1 MSDPGRKFK
10 GVWIPAD
17 IWLDRGLSVNEK
29 VMLMEIDSLQDEVR
43 GCFASNQRFAS
54 FFDLSISRVS
64 EIISSLA
71 SKGLVEIVQIREGK
85 RVIERR
91 IFVKTPFDK
100 PKTPSENAA
109 NPFGKGD
116 EPPSEKAKER
126 NTSLNNTGTEESPNS
141 SETQSSVKSVQH
153 EQIRELY
160 NSILGGKLPR
170 CLGLTDKHRTR
181 LRACSNLKL
190 DDKFVIREGG
200 LSFWEGLFNDVLD
213 CPFLLG
219 GNGRSWSA
227 DFEFLTTSANIQK
240 FMEGKYDAR

>member
-1 MSDPGRKFK
+1 MSDICRKFK

-64 EIISSLA
+64 EIIGSLA

-100 PKTPSENAA
+100 PKTPSEKAM

-116 EPPSEKAKER
+116 EPPSEKAQER
-126 NTSLNNTGTEESPNS
+126 NTGLSNTGTEASPS
-141 SETQSSVKSVQH
+141 SSATQTDVDSVQH
-153 EQIRELY
+153 EKIRELY
-160 NSILGGKLPR
+160 NSILGSRLSR
-170 CLGLTDKHRTR
+170 CLGLTDKHRKKI
-181 LRACSNLKL
+181 RACHNLKL
-190 DDKFVIREGG
+190 EGKFVVREGG

-219 GNGRSWSA
+219 TNNRAWAA
-227 DFEFLTTSANIQK
+227 DFEFLTTAANIQK